1 MNRRAASRGMLLPEA
16 SRSHRAARILRRLVL
31 AATLLEVLLTMSPLS
46 ALAGKRPDT
55 LGLHDS
61 SLSGCPGSPNCVSS
75 EADDAP
81 HRVEPFRIRSDANR
95 AWRALREIVESL
107 PRTEIVSSTEDYIHA
122 ECRSR
127 LFRFVDDIEFHL
139 RASEGLIRVRSAS
152 RVGYSDLGVNRGR
165 VEDLRSRLRKHAVVD

>member
-1 MNRRAASRGMLLPEA
+1 MNGRAASRGMLLPDA
-16 SRSHRAARILRRLVL
+16 RPSDRAAGVPRRLVL

-46 ALAGKRPDT
+46 AFAGKRPDT

-61 SLSGCPGSPNCVSS
+61 SLSGCPSSPNCVSS

-81 HRVEPFRIRSDANR
+81 HRVEPFRIRSEANR

-107 PRTEIVSSTEDYIHA
+107 PRTEIVASTEDYIHA
-122 ECRSR
+122 EFTSR
-127 LFRFVDDIEFHL
+127 LFRFVDDVEFHL

-152 RVGYSDLGVNRGR
+152 RVGYSDMGVNRGR
-165 VEDLRSRLRKHAVVD
+165 VEDLRNRLRKHGVVE